1 MKEKS
6 LTRDILSGMFIVS
19 TKGSACIVDTVLQV
33 SSSKPPLISVSV
45 NKNNYTNLMLKKNS
59 KFAISILSKNVKG
72 EVIKTFG
79 FNSSKDIDKFKNFDY
94 LEIDGIKVL
103 KDTIGYMILE
113 IVDII
118 DVETHNIFIGRVVE
132 EVRFNNEEPM
142 LYQDY
147 QLHKDELLKVETENG
162 KTAWVCTVCGYVYY
176 GDTLPD
182 DFVCP
187 KCGVGKSAFEKK

>member
-19 TKGSACIVDTVLQV
+19 TKDSACIVDTVLQV

-45 NKNNYTNLMLKKNS
+45 NKNNYTNQMLKKNS

-118 DVETHNIFIGRVVE
+118 DVETHNIFIGRVID
-132 EVRFNNEEPM
+132 EVRFNNEEAM

-187 KCGVGKSAFEKK
+187 KCGVGKNAFEKK